1 MRKVTFDISMSLDG
15 YITGPDNSSEHPLG
29 ENGEMLHQWLYR
41 LASWRKRHGISSGKI
56 NKVNKDAKVVEESFK
71 STGAVIMG
79 RRMYDHGV
87 KYWGDNPPFHV
98 PVFVLTH
105 ERKEKIVKEGATSF
119 TFVTDGIKSAL
130 LQAKAA
136 AGNKNV
142 AIAGG
147 ADTARQFM
155 KAGLL
160 DEMQIHFVPI
170 LLGGGIRLFDRLDSG
185 PITLKRNRV
194 IESTGVTHIRFR
206 VSK

>member
-1 MRKVTFDISMSLDG
+1 VRKVTFDISMSLDG